1 MFVIIDIAIYV
12 KIMNGMAKQ
21 FSTKSNTMLISRKLN
36 LILLSC
42 HEKFLNLS
50 ENIGS
55 SLTKRMPIMTEP
67 MQTNH
72 GLVKKFAIA
81 E

>member
-1 MFVIIDIAIYV
+1 
-12 KIMNGMAKQ
+12 MAKQ

-36 LILLSC
+36 FILLSC